1 MKVSNRMEVGR
12 LKSILAKY
20 DDNLIIHVYGGE
32 DENGSFAYLRIAE
45 DKDDYIW
52 QCGDIIMEYEDQKGE
67 WKMLTIEEIL
77 SILTDN
83 GEEEI
88 TMEDYGDF
96 FIISVGGDEDQ
107 VLVFFCS

>member
-1 MKVSNRMEVGR
+1 MTVTALMEFLIGYT
-12 LKSILAKY
+12 LLAIGIVLEKIY
-20 DDNLIIHVYGGE
+20 
-32 DENGSFAYLRIAE
+32 
-45 DKDDYIW
+45 K
-52 QCGDIIMEYEDQKGE
+52 QKGE

-77 SILTDN
+77 SVLTDN

-107 VLVFFCS
+107 VLVFFLFLKRTYVRCARAIHAL

>member
-1 MKVSNRMEVGR
+1 MTVTALMEFLIGYT
-12 LKSILAKY
+12 LLAIGIVLEKIY
-20 DDNLIIHVYGGE
+20 
-32 DENGSFAYLRIAE
+32 
-45 DKDDYIW
+45 K
-52 QCGDIIMEYEDQKGE
+52 QKGE